1 MNFSDLNIGDRVML
15 NWEMRHIID
24 QGPPFYD
31 GIAGTVVDFRDMDV
45 GVRWDFDEPSGYCHN
60 CGNACE
66 RGYGWYVPLDALLPD
81 ALLPLQSPV
90 SGDDI
95 LSLLRGEGSE

>member
-1 MNFSDLNIGDRVML
+1 MKFSDLSIGDRVML

-31 GIAGTVVDFRDMDV
+31 GIAGTVVNFRDMDA
-45 GVRWDFDEPSGYCHN
+45 GVSWDFDEPCAICHN
-60 CGNACE
+60 CSNACE
-66 RGYGWYVPLDALLPD
+66 LGYGWYVPPD